1 MKNLL
6 KKLGKVSLS
15 ELSDELKWIWK
26 YIGKYKKRVALFV
39 VIGFFSSGLA
49 LFASV
54 LSKKLINAVTGR
66 DSSSITLLA
75 ILYVAFGVTNI
86 FLSAVMS
93 RISVHS
99 NTMVTQDI
107 RESIYTGVLLS
118 KWKELS
124 AFRSGDILN
133 RINNDVSTVSSAV
146 LTWIPTFVTKFF
158 QFCCAFFLILSYD
171 KVMAVIALVGS
182 PVTVLISSFFLG
194 KMRENSKSVRK
205 RTSDLV
211 SFLGESLSETQNIKA
226 FDLAFDFS
234 LRFKS
239 VQKLLTEALIA
250 QNRFSVLSGSVI
262 SFMGLLVSYSC
273 FGWSVYRLW
282 SGKIDFGTMTMFLQ
296 LASTLSSAF
305 GALVSLVPGAV
316 SSTVAAR
323 RLMELSRL
331 ESEDTDSSVQKS
343 FIEKNSKDG
352 LTVELCG
359 VSFGYDD
366 EKEVLK
372 NFSMTASPGE
382 IIALRGASG
391 AGKTTVIRL
400 LLALAE
406 GNGSLLL
413 KNKSGETI
421 EISPKTRTAFSF
433 VPQGR
438 SLFAG
443 TIAENLRMTK
453 PNATDFEI
461 ENALKTACAFDFVKE
476 MPDGINSVVGENT
489 AGLSEGQAQRIA
501 IARAV
506 LKGSPILLLD
516 EATSALDKETE
527 AKLVENLLSLK
538 EKKTIIITTH
548 RESLLSHCDRIYDVS
563 KDKTIQKNTQ
573 KGGQ

>member
-6 KKLGKVSLS
+6 KKLGKFSLS

-26 YIGKYKKRVALFV
+26 YIDKYKKRVALYV
-39 VIGFFSSGLA
+39 VIGFFSSVLA

-66 DSSSITLLA
+66 DGSSITLLA
-75 ILYVAFGVTNI
+75 VLYVAFGVANI

-93 RISVHS
+93 RISVFS
-99 NTMVTQDI
+99 NTMVTRDI

-118 KWKELS
+118 KCNELS
-124 AFRSGDILN
+124 AFRFGDILN

-146 LTWIPTFVTKFF
+146 LTWIPTFITKFF

-171 KVMAVIALVGS
+171 KTMAVIALVGS
-182 PVTVLISSFFLG
+182 PVTVLVSSFFLE
-194 KMRENSKSVRK
+194 KMRENSKNVRK
-205 RTSDLV
+205 KTSDLV
-211 SFLGESLSETQNIKA
+211 AFLGESLSETQNIKA

-234 LRFKS
+234 FRFKS
-239 VQKLLTEALIA
+239 VQKLLTQALLS
-250 QNRFSVLSGSVI
+250 QNRFSVLGGSVI

-323 RLMELSRL
+323 RLMELSHL
-331 ESEDTDSSVQKS
+331 EREDTDSLPQRI
-343 FIEKNSKDG
+343 FIEKNAKDG
-352 LTVELCG
+352 LSVELG
-359 VSFGYDD
+359 DVSFSYDG
-366 EKEVLK
+366 EKRVLEK
-372 NFSMTASPGE
+372 FSMTASPGE
-382 IIALRGASG
+382 IVALRGASG
-391 AGKTTVIRL
+391 AGKTTVIKL
-400 LLALAE
+400 LLALVE
-406 GNGSLLL
+406 GEGSLFL
-413 KNKSGETI
+413 KSKSGQKI
-421 EISPKTRTAFSF
+421 EISSKTRTAFSF
-433 VPQGR
+433 VPQGH

-443 TIAENLRMTK
+443 TIAENLRMVK
-453 PNATDFEI
+453 PDATDFEL
-461 ENALKTACAFDFVKE
+461 EAALKTACAFDFVNE
-476 MPDGINSVVGENT
+476 MPEKINSAVGENT

-506 LKGSPILLLD
+506 LKDSPILLLD
-516 EATSALDKETE
+516 EATSALDRETE
-527 AKLVENLLSLK
+527 ALLVKNLLSLK

-548 RESLLSHCDRIYDVS
+548 RESLLSHCNRIYDV
-563 KDKTIQKNTQ
+563 
-573 KGGQ
+573 